1 LPGTTPSTASTAPPE
16 IAGSDAPFVTETV
29 VGRCEVCGGTDTRL
43 FAAGYDYELITCR
56 NHWQFAECTAC
67 THVWLDPRPSV
78 EALGVIYPPT
88 YYSYNYEQIPAVAR
102 KAKEIIDGLKMRKIL
117 ALGGR
122 TPEHYLDVGCG
133 DGRYLE
139 ALARR
144 GVPQSGLFGLELD
157 EQIVGKL
164 QGRGL
169 QVYCE
174 RVEECTRFEPGTFDL
189 ITMFH
194 VIEHV
199 DSPREVVEQLAGWL
213 APGGV
218 LAVETPNLDSL
229 DARLFHTGKWGG
241 YHIPRHWH
249 LFRPATLSRLL
260 ASVGLEVEAVRY
272 ETGHAFWMYSFHH
285 ALRYRQPPQPRL
297 ARLFDPLASVA
308 PLAAFTAFDRLRATL
323 GAKTSSMLITAR
335 KPASA

>member
-1 LPGTTPSTASTAPPE
+1 MPPRGDAWLARARRPRRRRPPE

-29 VGRCEVCGGTDTRL
+29 VGRCEVCGGTDTRA

-56 NHWQFAECTAC
+56 NRWQFAECTAC

-122 TPEHYLDVGCG
+122 TPERSLDVGCG

-164 QGRGL
+164 QDRGL

-199 DSPREVVEQLAGWL
+199 DSPRAGRRAAGRVARARAACWRSRRPTST
-213 APGGV
+213 ASTPACSTRASGAGTTSPG
-218 LAVETPNLDSL
+218 
-229 DARLFHTGKWGG
+229 TGTCSG
-241 YHIPRHWH
+241 R
-249 LFRPATLSRLL
+249 RR
-260 ASVGLEVEAVRY
+260 
-272 ETGHAFWMYSFHH
+272 
-285 ALRYRQPPQPRL
+285 
-297 ARLFDPLASVA
+297 
-308 PLAAFTAFDRLRATL
+308 
-323 GAKTSSMLITAR
+323 
-335 KPASA
+335 